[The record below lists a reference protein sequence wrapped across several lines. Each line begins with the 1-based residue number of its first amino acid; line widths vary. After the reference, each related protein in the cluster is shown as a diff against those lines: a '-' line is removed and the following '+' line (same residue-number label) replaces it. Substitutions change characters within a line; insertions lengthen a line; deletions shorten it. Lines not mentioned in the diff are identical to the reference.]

1 MDKRVISTAHLRALA
16 DKIDALGQ
24 LDLGNRFLICGAIA
38 SVERVVRFAQYE
50 RTLERMALK

>member
-1 MDKRVISTAHLRALA
+1 MSERVVSTTHLRALA

-24 LDLGNRFLICGAIA
+24 LDLGNRILIRKAIA
-38 SVERVVRFAQYE
+38 SVEEAVGVAQYE